1 MIHHRRHGRRLGDF
15 AEGQIFEHPWELTL
29 DEGARA
35 LWAASFLDATP
46 TYASRVAARALGFRD
61 RPAPPAWLL
70 NLAVSFSVH
79 DVSEQAIAN
88 LSYDA
93 ARFPAACYP
102 GDTLRARSV
111 VLGVRPVSSGD
122 KGVVHVRTDLAA
134 EDGRVVCT
142 LERKA
147 LLRGG
152 STDAPRPPARPP
164 LAAPPAGLREALPAE
179 LREPPPLEA
188 RWSGF
193 SSGFFEDFTP
203 GDVFV
208 HDTGRTVTE
217 GEHVALTTLARNS
230 HPLHVD
236 EVYCQGIPPGA
247 GRTASPPG
255 SFARTRVVYGGLVL
269 AWVMALSSRDV
280 AGNALW
286 DVALAEGAHPRG
298 VLAGDTLYAASRVVS
313 TEPAGAGAGLVT
325 LRTVGVRNTGIAPLL
340 ERGADLFTPE
350 LGKEDGLV
358 PEKVVELT
366 RTLLVRRR
374 PAGSAGGATLE

>member
-1 MIHHRRHGRRLGDF
+1 MTTIHNRYGRKLGDF
-15 AEGQIFEHPWELTL
+15 VEGQVFDHPWEVTV
-29 DEGARA
+29 DDAVRT
-35 LWAASFLDATP
+35 LWATSFLDATP
-46 TYASRVAARALGFRD
+46 TYASRVAARALGFPE
-61 RPAPPAWLL
+61 RPLNPSWLL
-70 NLAVSFSVH
+70 NVAISFSVH

-88 LSYDA
+88 LAYLD
-93 ARFPAACYP
+93 ARFPNACFA

-122 KGVVHVRTDLAA
+122 KGVVHVRTELRT
-134 EDGRVVCT
+134 ETGKLVCS

-152 STDAPRPPARPP
+152 TTDAPRTSGALPP
-164 LAAPPAGLREALPAE
+164 LSAERLPEE
-179 LREPPPLEA
+179 LRSSRRLEPT
-188 RWSGF
+188 WSGF
-193 SSGFFEDFTP
+193 TGGFFEDFRV

-217 GEHVALTTLARNS
+217 TEHVAFTTLARNS

-236 EVYCQGIPPGA
+236 EVYCQGIPPGG

-269 AWVMALSSRDV
+269 SWVLALASRDV

-286 DVALAEGAHPRG
+286 DVGIDDGAHPRG
-298 VLAGDTLYAASRVVS
+298 ILAGDTLYGASKVLR
-313 TEPAGAGAGLVT
+313 TESLHDTAGLVV
-325 LRTVGVRNTGIAPLL
+325 LRTVGLRNTGAAALL

-350 LGKEDGLV
+350 LGKEDGHV
-358 PEKVVELT
+358 EEKVLEVT
-366 RTLLVRRR
+366 RTLLVRK
-374 PAGSAGGATLE
+374 A